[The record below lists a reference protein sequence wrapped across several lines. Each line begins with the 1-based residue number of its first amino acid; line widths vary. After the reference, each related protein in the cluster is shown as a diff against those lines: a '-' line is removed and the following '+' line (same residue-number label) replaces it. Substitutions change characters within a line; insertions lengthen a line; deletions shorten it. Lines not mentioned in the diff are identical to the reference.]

1 MKKVLKFCTFAVILF
16 FLPMIVALPFGFI
29 EGIAFEDEE
38 IDIWK
43 REKVIV
49 TVLDK
54 GEYIE
59 KDVEEHLLGVLIGE
73 MPVSYEM
80 EALKAQ
86 AVAGRTYIYRKIG
99 TNPVSHPEADLCTN
113 PSCCMAYTDVESVD
127 EKSLEK
133 IRRAVDETAG
143 EYLVYEK
150 EIASAFFYACSS
162 GKTENSE
169 DVWGEEIPYLRSV
182 ESQGDN
188 NNPKLIEEKTYTP
201 QQLKS
206 ALGVNSIEIGG
217 ITYTE
222 GGSVKNI
229 KIGGKTFKGTEIRS
243 LLGLRS
249 ACFTISKNNE
259 NYIIITKGNGHGVGM
274 SQFGANEMAK
284 TGSNYEEIL
293 YHYFSGCILD
303 KNL

>member
-143 EYLVYEK
+143 EYLVYEN

-169 DVWGEEIPYLRSV
+169 DVWGEEVPYLRSV

-249 ACFTISKNNE
+249 ACFTISKNNK

-293 YHYFSGCILD
+293 HHYFSGCILD

>member
-1 MKKVLKFCTFAVILF
+1 MRKVLKFCTFALFLF

-29 EGIAFEDEE
+29 DGIAFEDEE

-59 KDVEEHLLGVLIGE
+59 KDVEEHLLGVLLGE
-73 MPVSYEM
+73 MPVSYEI

-99 TNPVSHPEADLCTN
+99 TTPASHPDADLCTE
-113 PSCCMAYTDVESVD
+113 PSCCMAYVNHDSVT
-127 EKSLEK
+127 EENLEK
-133 IRRAVDETAG
+133 IRQAVSETAG
-143 EYLVYEK
+143 EYLVYEN

-169 DVWGEEIPYLRSV
+169 DVWGAEVPYLRSV
-182 ESQGDN
+182 ESQGDE
-188 NNPKLIEEKTYTP
+188 NNPKLLDEKIYTS
-201 QQLKS
+201 QQLKN
-206 ALGVNSIEIGG
+206 ALGVNSLEIGG
-217 ITYTE
+217 VTYTE

-249 ACFTISKNNE
+249 ACFTISNNNE
-259 NYIIITKGNGHGVGM
+259 NYTITTKGNGHGVGM

-284 TGSNYEEIL
+284 SGSSYEEIL
-293 YHYFSGCILD
+293 YHYFKGCNLD